1 MTCAQHDCQ
10 SVDHFG
16 RKLIKCG
23 QNDQPVVQ
31 NPSGPHTLGADQVT
45 NMEVKV
51 NLSSKMAAPRSQQA
65 DVVAKEH
72 TDASIILTS
81 RQLTIAKVISHQQF
95 ISSRSTGVSSLCPLL
110 ESTDY
115 SAVVAR
121 LRPAHRARYGAS
133 LRCSIRYDHIT
144 IEN

>member
-1 MTCAQHDCQ
+1 M
-10 SVDHFG
+10 G
-16 RKLIKCG
+16 
-23 QNDQPVVQ
+23 
-31 NPSGPHTLGADQVT
+31 SGPHTLGADQVT
-45 NMEVKV
+45 NMDVKV

-65 DVVAKEH
+65 EVVANEH